1 MGFCFVACV
10 AKASATSVV
19 RMSKAAASQYGG
31 SANCPVTNKL
41 SKTAEK
47 RGDDACHR
55 VFLDWVSLL
64 FLLSLLQLEL
74 CRIMTA
80 RFQENDLSLNVPIS
94 WVPLATAEED
104 DQLFPIL
111 KPSDFVN
118 YLCQS
123 GNVEKLFGEE
133 PLETI
138 QPALL
143 EFWSRFAKEV
153 PDHQIFSANQ
163 AGEVSLSRSVPIMV
177 HGDEGRNFKRKGIM
191 LLSFEGV
198 LGKGARPF
206 ADKNPEKT
214 KKLTMG
220 VNIGGHSF
228 CSRFLCAA
236 MQRKCYNQNP
246 EAKCAFYSLLF
257 ATFPQ
262 GFYAATMFDLS
273 LSCFGRARYQE
284 NLVSL
289 TRHLAEDFLHL
300 QCGFQ
305 YRGERWHLIVIGVKG
320 DMPFLAKT
328 GNFVRHWLRAPRK
341 EKQDRSKP
349 LPGICWLC
357 LGGTEDGGP
366 WEDCNWNCQWSMVPN
381 KVPWECPPPWLHLFH
396 SPTFPETM
404 FRPDLFHNYH
414 GGLGM
419 YFISSAIVECM
430 CLVEGSLDVKV
441 QHFAEQL
448 REWASL
454 KGNRMPHSGHFCKER
469 IGLTSMQVLP
479 DANWSKFDD
488 TRVYHSFLLWW
499 LEKRANEC
507 EGNQVLISI
516 LDALRVIDRFFHI
529 LYTSGLW
536 LESTKASVTGLLG
549 RQFVKLYCELAH
561 ICYND
566 RRLRFPM
573 VVKLHMFDHSSRK
586 LLALAAKN
594 KWILSPLA
602 DTVQMNEDF
611 VGQCARLSRR
621 VSPVTNS
628 LRTLQRYLTRARRIW
643 AKSCESKG
651 YAAAFKPISKKRQ
664 ASSDR

>member
-1 MGFCFVACV
+1 
-10 AKASATSVV
+10 
-19 RMSKAAASQYGG
+19 
-31 SANCPVTNKL
+31 
-41 SKTAEK
+41 
-47 RGDDACHR
+47 
-55 VFLDWVSLL
+55 
-64 FLLSLLQLEL
+64 
-74 CRIMTA
+74 
-80 RFQENDLSLNVPIS
+80 
-94 WVPLATAEED
+94 
-104 DQLFPIL
+104 
-111 KPSDFVN
+111 
-118 YLCQS
+118 
-123 GNVEKLFGEE
+123 
-133 PLETI
+133 
-138 QPALL
+138 
-143 EFWSRFAKEV
+143 
-153 PDHQIFSANQ
+153 
-163 AGEVSLSRSVPIMV
+163 
-177 HGDEGRNFKRKGIM
+177 
-191 LLSFEGV
+191 
-198 LGKGARPF
+198 
-206 ADKNPEKT
+206 
-214 KKLTMG
+214 
-220 VNIGGHSF
+220 
-228 CSRFLCAA
+228 
-236 MQRKCYNQNP
+236 
-246 EAKCAFYSLLF
+246 
-257 ATFPQ
+257 
-262 GFYAATMFDLS
+262 
-273 LSCFGRARYQE
+273 
-284 NLVSL
+284 
-289 TRHLAEDFLHL
+289 
-300 QCGFQ
+300 
-305 YRGERWHLIVIGVKG
+305 
-320 DMPFLAKT
+320 MPFLAKT
-328 GNFVRHWLRAPRK
+328 GNFVRHWLRVPRK
-341 EKQDRSKP
+341 ETKSRSKP

-357 LGGTEDGGP
+357 LGGTDDGGP

-381 KVPWECPPPWLHLFH
+381 KVPWEFPPPWLHLFH

-454 KGNRMPHSGHFCKER
+454 KGNRMPHSGPFCKER

-479 DANWSKFDD
+479 DASWSKFDD

-507 EGNQVLISI
+507 EGNQVLSRI
-516 LDALRVIDRFFHI
+516 LDALRVIDKFFHI

-536 LESTKASVTGLLG
+536 LESTQAAEIGLLG
-549 RQFVKLYCELAH
+549 RQFVKLYCELVH

-573 VVKLHMFDHSSRK
+573 VVKLHMFDHSARK

-594 KWILSPLA
+594 KWVLSPLV

-664 ASSDR
+664 ASSDRWGPSWSMGSSTWGRALKKEMAAEVAALEWFLCICCMHSCISLNPLWNIHLWPQKSTLWLWPSMTPKNDHIRNGHKN